1 MGDLERRE
9 REVNFAE
16 AQLVFVNLAAKWEIT
31 GRRDYAA
38 LRELEAAEKR
48 LISLFCDW
56 GGSPLLMARAWS
68 AYKQHLLYGEASG
81 GKA

>member
-16 AQLVFVNLAAKWEIT
+16 AQLVFVNLAAKCEIT
-31 GRRDYAA
+31 GRRDPAA

-48 LISLFCDW
+48 LISLFCDGW
-56 GGSPLLMARAWS
+56 GSQSLMVRAWS
-68 AYKQHLLYGEASG
+68 AYKHHLLYR
-81 GKA
+81 